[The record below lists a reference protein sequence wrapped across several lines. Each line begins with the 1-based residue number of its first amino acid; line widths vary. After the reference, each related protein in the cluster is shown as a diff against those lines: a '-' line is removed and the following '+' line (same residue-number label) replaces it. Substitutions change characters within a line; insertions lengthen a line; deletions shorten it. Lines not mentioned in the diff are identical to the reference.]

1 MKNKRNDRKIY
12 IKKRIRQKNLKKIY
26 IYIIKKYKNIENKNK
41 SKK

>member
-26 IYIIKKYKNIENKNK
+26 IYNNKI
-41 SKK
+41 